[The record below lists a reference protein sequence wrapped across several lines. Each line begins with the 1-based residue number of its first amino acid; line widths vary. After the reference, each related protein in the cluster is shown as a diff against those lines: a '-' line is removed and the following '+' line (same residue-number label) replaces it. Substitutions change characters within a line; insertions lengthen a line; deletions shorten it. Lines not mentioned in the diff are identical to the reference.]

1 MKGDYEMINFGE
13 SKTGNYLIE
22 ITDGDKEIF
31 EILAYKKGITLKE
44 LMMEMVNYYTDQNS
58 LLLDESI
65 KEYQEL
71 KKAI

>member
-1 MKGDYEMINFGE
+1 MINFGE